1 MRTVMLQF
9 PDTVSLAAFIINYEI
24 ANPNVSSDK
33 LKLTAELSQVD
44 IDIACYAYRAYL
56 KPYLFDNKDTNEQ
69 P

>member
-1 MRTVMLQF
+1 MLQF

-24 ANPNVSSDK
+24 ANPKVSSDK

-56 KPYLFDNKDTNEQ
+56 KPYLFSNEKADEN